1 MLTVED
7 ITQERVLVDRGR
19 KADNFFTRLR
29 GLMGVRD
36 LPQGDG
42 LLITPANQIH
52 THFMAIPI
60 DVVYL
65 DKEDR
70 VMDFDERCARSALGA
85 CAAGRRRCWSCPPAP
100 SPRMAYSAATNCAW
114 QRPDPQSGHISS
126 TPNTRHDRQEASPD
140 YVATPLLFK
149 PPRIDKAQLKN

>member
-19 KADNFFTRLR
+19 SADNFFTRLR

-70 VMDFDERCARSALGA
+70 VMDFDETMRPFRFGRLRRGA
-85 CAAGRRRCWSCPPAP
+85 KKVLELPAGSVAAHGVQRGDQLRV
-100 SPRMAYSAATNCAW
+100 AAT
-114 QRPDPQSGHISS
+114 
-126 TPNTRHDRQEASPD
+126 
-140 YVATPLLFK
+140 
-149 PPRIDKAQLKN
+149 